1 MDDIL
6 ASYQAKIRTT
16 FAFLKAAASPAELHA
31 RRLPL
36 LGYDGFLVPVVSLGG
51 RAVHIPY
58 EVTWQHEH
66 VPEDEMPKNGW
77 RRIPSIAELPA
88 LLDEI

>member
-1 MDDIL
+1 MVGNSLRSDV
-6 ASYQAKIRTT
+6 
-16 FAFLKAAASPAELHA
+16 
-31 RRLPL
+31 
-36 LGYDGFLVPVVSLGG
+36 VPVVSLGG

-77 RRIPSIAELPA
+77 RRIPSVAELPA